1 VIGIDTNV
9 LVRYFTQDDA
19 RQSPLAKRF
28 INDTLTRES
37 PGYVNLVTLAETA
50 WVLRRVY
57 GIERHETAEV
67 IATLLAGA
75 QLQIDRRATVRQA
88 LQDYSTGSAD
98 FADCLIARLN
108 AEVGCERTVTFD
120 RKAARHADF
129 KLLKT

>member
-1 VIGIDTNV
+1 VIGVDTNV
-9 LVRYFTQDDA
+9 LVRYFTQDDP

-28 INDTLTRES
+28 INDTLTREA
-37 PGYVNLVTLAETA
+37 PGYVNLVTLAETV

-57 GIERHETAEV
+57 GIERHEAAEV

-88 LQDYSTGSAD
+88 LQDYSAGGAD

-108 AEVGCERTVTFD
+108 AEAGCKRTVTFD
-120 RKAARHADF
+120 RKAARHAGF
-129 KLLKT
+129 ELLKS